1 MIIIVSIVSLLA
13 NREGESMHDSYE
25 LQQETASETEVFD
38 AIILGAG
45 VSGLVAASVLIRQG
59 STRIAIVDEYESI
72 GGNHIDWSANGFT
85 FDVGSLVFQDD
96 SPLLQHFPEL
106 LEHYVHIHPTWG
118 RLNPQRKVT
127 TYPISI
133 ADDIARAGPLA
144 ICRIALS
151 VIHARILRRR
161 LRNAK
166 DFATFWIGAYLL
178 KRSGLE
184 NYMTRFYGMP
194 PEHIDLELA
203 EKRMMWIK
211 EHSSLRSLLKKM
223 RQKKLPHMQNR
234 QLARPRE
241 GYAALYEPAKR
252 NLAESGVT
260 FRLGTTICKVE
271 KGEERFIATPAR
283 GQQIVGKR
291 LISTV
296 PINIANRLCG
306 LEQERPLKT
315 ITLISLYFSFS
326 GDRGFAQ
333 SILYNFSYEA
343 AWKRLT
349 IYSDFYGRTD
359 GREYFAVEVVTND
372 TITSIELAEAEF
384 RAHVASNNIFNG
396 DLKLEGGQALD
407 NAYPIYTHGAP
418 AEATRQIERLRQF
431 GVESFGR
438 HGAFN
443 YQPTARV
450 STLEAE
456 RALGYRHPEPANDP
470 VHREQHDKRL
480 ELIPCKSG

>member
-1 MIIIVSIVSLLA
+1 
-13 NREGESMHDSYE
+13 MHDSYE
-25 LQQETASETEVFD
+25 LQQETASEAEAYD

-45 VSGLVAASVLIRQG
+45 ISGLVAASVLVRQG
-59 STRIAIVDEYESI
+59 NRRLAVVDEYENI

-96 SPLLQHFPEL
+96 SPLLRHFPEL
-106 LEHYVHIHPTWG
+106 LEHYIHIHPTWG

-127 TYPISI
+127 RYPISV
-133 ADDIARAGPLA
+133 ADDILRAGPLV

-151 VIHARILRRR
+151 VIHARLWRGQ

-166 DFATFWIGAYLL
+166 DFATFWIGSYLL

-184 NYMTRFYGMP
+184 NYMARFYGLP

-223 RQKKLPHMQNR
+223 RQKKLPHMQNK
-234 QLARPRE
+234 QLARPKA
-241 GYAALYEPAKR
+241 GYAALYEPAR
-252 NLAESGVT
+252 RGLAENGVT
-260 FRLGTTICKVE
+260 FRLGTQISKVE
-271 KGEERFIATPAR
+271 KDEQHFIVIPAHGERIAA
-283 GQQIVGKR
+283 KR
-291 LISTV
+291 MISTV
-296 PINIANRLCG
+296 PINIAHQLCG
-306 LEQERPLKT
+306 LSQEKPLKT

-359 GREYFAVEVVTND
+359 GREYFAVEVVSND

-384 RAHVASNNIFNG
+384 RTHAAGNNIFTG
-396 DLKLEGGQALD
+396 DLRLEGGQILE

-418 AEATRQIERLRQF
+418 AEAARQIERLKQF

-456 RALGYRHPEPANDP
+456 WALGYRHPEPASDAPN
-470 VHREQHDKRL
+470 RERHDKRL
-480 ELIPCKSG
+480 ELIPCESG

>member
-1 MIIIVSIVSLLA
+1 
-13 NREGESMHDSYE
+13 MHDSYE
-25 LQQETASETEVFD
+25 LQQETASDTEVFD

-45 VSGLVAASVLIRQG
+45 VSGLVAASVLLRQDNA
-59 STRIAIVDEYESI
+59 RVAVVDEYETI
-72 GGNHIDWSANGFT
+72 GGNHIDWSAKGYT
-85 FDVGSLVFQDD
+85 FDVGSLIFQDD
-96 SPLLQHFPEL
+96 SPLLKHFPEL
-106 LEHYVHIHPTWG
+106 LEHYIHIDPTWG
-118 RLNPQRKVT
+118 RLTPQRKVT
-127 TYPISI
+127 RYPISI
-133 ADDIARAGPLA
+133 ADDILRAGPLV

-151 VIHARILRRR
+151 VIHARLWRRR

-184 NYMTRFYGMP
+184 NYMARFYGMP

-211 EHSSLRSLLKKM
+211 EHSSLRSLLRKM
-223 RQKKLPHMQNR
+223 TQKKPPHMQNK

-241 GYAALYEPAKR
+241 GYAALYERAKR
-252 NLAESGVT
+252 GLSENGVA
-260 FRLGTTICKVE
+260 FMLGTSISKVE
-271 KGEERFIATPAR
+271 KDEEQFIVVPAK
-283 GQQIVGKR
+283 GKQIASRR

-296 PINIANRLCG
+296 PIDIVHRFCG
-306 LEQERPLKT
+306 LSQEKPLKT

-326 GDRGFAQ
+326 GERGFAQ

-349 IYSDFYGRTD
+349 IYSDFYGLTD
-359 GREYFAVEVVTND
+359 GREYFAVEVVTNE

-384 RAHVASNNIFNG
+384 RAHVAKNGLFTG
-396 DLKLEGGQALD
+396 DLRLEGGQALE

-418 AEATRQIERLRQF
+418 AEAERQIERLKQF
-431 GVESFGR
+431 GIESFGR

-456 RALGYRHPEPANDP
+456 RALGYRHPEPASHP
-470 VHREQHDKRL
+470 APREQHDNRL
-480 ELIPCKSG
+480 GLISCESG

>member
-1 MIIIVSIVSLLA
+1 
-13 NREGESMHDSYE
+13 MHDSYE
-25 LQQETASETEVFD
+25 LQQETASEAEVFD

-59 STRIAIVDEYESI
+59 NGRIAVIDRYESI

-85 FDVGSLVFQDD
+85 FDIGSLVFQDD
-96 SPLLQHFPEL
+96 SPLLKHFPEL
-106 LEHYVHIHPTWG
+106 LEHYIHIHPTWG
-118 RLNPQRKVT
+118 RLNPQRKIT
-127 TYPISI
+127 RYPISV
-133 ADDIARAGPLA
+133 ADDILRAGPLA

-151 VIHARILRRR
+151 VIHARIWRRE

-166 DFATFWIGAYLL
+166 DFAAFWIGAYLL
-178 KRSGLE
+178 RHSGLE
-184 NYMTRFYGMP
+184 NYMARFYGTP

-211 EHSSLRSLLKKM
+211 EHSSLRSLVKKM
-223 RQKKLPHMQNR
+223 RQKKLPHLQNR
-234 QLARPRE
+234 QLARPKE
-241 GYAALYEPAKR
+241 GFAALYEPVKR
-252 NLAESGVT
+252 SLTANGVT
-260 FRLGTTICKVE
+260 FKLGSSISKIE
-271 KGEERFIATPAR
+271 KGGEQFIVIPAQGERIAA
-283 GQQIVGKR
+283 KR
-291 LISTV
+291 VISTV
-296 PINIANRLCG
+296 PINIAYRLCG
-306 LEQERPLKT
+306 LEQEKSLET

-349 IYSDFYGRTD
+349 IYSDFYGLTD
-359 GREYFAVEVVTND
+359 GRQYFAVEVVSND
-372 TITSIELAEAEF
+372 AITSIELAEAEF
-384 RAHVASNNIFNG
+384 RAHVAKNDIFNG
-396 DLKLEGGQALD
+396 DLRLEGGQILE

-418 AEATRQIERLRQF
+418 AEAARQIERLKQF
-431 GVESFGR
+431 GIESFGR

-456 RALGYRHPEPANDP
+456 RALGYRHPEPANDQLC
-470 VHREQHDKRL
+470 REQHDTRL
-480 ELIPCKSG
+480 ISCESG

>member
-1 MIIIVSIVSLLA
+1 
-13 NREGESMHDSYE
+13 MHGSYE
-25 LQQETASETEVFD
+25 LQQETVSEADAYD

-45 VSGLVAASVLIRQG
+45 ISGLVAASVLVRQG
-59 STRIAIVDEYESI
+59 NTRLAVVDEYENI

-96 SPLLQHFPEL
+96 SPLLRHFPEL
-106 LEHYVHIHPTWG
+106 LEHYIHIHPTWG

-127 TYPISI
+127 RYPISV
-133 ADDIARAGPLA
+133 ADDILRAGPLA

-151 VIHARILRRR
+151 VIHARLWRRQ

-166 DFATFWIGAYLL
+166 DFATFWIGSYLL

-184 NYMTRFYGMP
+184 NYMARFYGMP
-194 PEHIDLELA
+194 PEYIDLELA

-223 RQKKLPHMQNR
+223 RQKKLTHIQNK
-234 QLARPRE
+234 QLARPKE
-241 GYAALYEPAKR
+241 GYAALYEPAR
-252 NLAESGVT
+252 RSLAKNGVT
-260 FRLGTTICKVE
+260 FQLGTPISKVE
-271 KGEERFIATPAR
+271 KDEQHFIVIPAR
-283 GQQIVGKR
+283 GERIAAKR
-291 LISTV
+291 MISTV
-296 PINIANRLCG
+296 PINIAHKLCG
-306 LEQERPLKT
+306 LSQEKPLET

-359 GREYFAVEVVTND
+359 GREYFAVEVVSND

-384 RAHVASNNIFNG
+384 RGHVAGNNIFTG
-396 DLKLEGGQALD
+396 DLRLEGGQILE

-418 AEATRQIERLRQF
+418 AEAARQIEQLKQF
-431 GVESFGR
+431 GIESFGR

-456 RALGYRHPEPANDP
+456 RALGYRHPEPASNAP
-470 VHREQHDKRL
+470 HRGQHDKRL
-480 ELIPCKSG
+480 ELIPYESG